1 MTRRLLTPAEVRAW
15 RAQNVGPV
23 GFVPTMGFLH
33 EGHLALMR
41 QAKSECG
48 TAVASLFV
56 NPLQF
61 GPDEDFGRYPRAL
74 EADLA
79 KLESAGVDAVF
90 TPGVADLYPAGFDT
104 RVEVGAA
111 ASPLEGAVRPGH
123 FAGVATVV
131 LKLLNIVQPRRAYF
145 GQKDAQQCVV
155 IRQVVRDLDVPLE
168 VVVAPTVREADG
180 LAMSSRNSYLGP
192 EERTAAT
199 VLFRALSA
207 AERTFRGGAR
217 DGEGLRRRMAE
228 VLSAEPLARPDY
240 VSVAH
245 PDTLAEISGEAGE
258 GALASLAV
266 RIGSTRLIDNLV
278 LRSG

>member
-1 MTRRLLTPAEVRAW
+1 MRRLFTPAEVRAW
-15 RAQNVGPV
+15 RAERAGTV

-41 QAKSECG
+41 RAKAENG
-48 TAVASLFV
+48 AAAASLFV

-61 GPDEDFGRYPRAL
+61 GPGEDFGRYPRAL

-79 KLESAGVDAVF
+79 KLEGAGVEAVF
-90 TPGVADLYPAGFDT
+90 TPDVEALYPAGFDT
-104 RVEVGAA
+104 KVVVGGVTT
-111 ASPLEGAVRPGH
+111 PLEGAVRPGH
-123 FAGVATVV
+123 FTGVATVV
-131 LKLLNIVQPRRAYF
+131 LKLFNIVGPDRAYF

-155 IRQVVRDLDVPLE
+155 LQKMVRDLNVPVE

-199 VLFRALSA
+199 VLIRALSA
-207 AERTFRGGAR
+207 AEAAFRAGER
-217 DGEGLRRRMAE
+217 DAEALRRRMAE
-228 VLSAEPLARPDY
+228 VLEGEPLARPDY
-240 VSVAH
+240 VSLAD
-245 PDTLAEISGEAGE
+245 PDTLAEVDGRVRE

-266 RIGSTRLIDNLV
+266 RIGTTRLIDNLP